1 MKQARIT
8 GRFDRDYR
16 QSVKRGKKIEK
27 LDDVMMLLI
36 NEEPLPPKL
45 KDHALSGT
53 MSGYRDCHIESDW
66 ILIYRVDDD
75 AIVFERT
82 GTHSDIFK

>member
-1 MKQARIT
+1 MKCK
-8 GRFDRDYR
+8 
-16 QSVKRGKKIEK
+16 VK
-27 LDDVMMLLI
+27 
-36 NEEPLPPKL
+36 PLSDMELRKAKPTV
-45 KDHALSGT
+45 SGT

-82 GTHSDIFK
+82 GTLSDIFK